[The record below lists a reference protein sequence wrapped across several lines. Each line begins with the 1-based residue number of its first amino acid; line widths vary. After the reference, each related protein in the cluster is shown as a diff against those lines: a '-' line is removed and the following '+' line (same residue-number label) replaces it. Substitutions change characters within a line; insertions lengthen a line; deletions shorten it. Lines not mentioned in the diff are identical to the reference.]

1 MKKLM
6 ASALLIVL
14 AACTSTTGGPSAV
27 ASPSSSR
34 AAATSAAPLAS
45 SGASVCA
52 LVTKTDAEAV
62 VGAVSDT
69 PVSTSAPAVP
79 GVADQASAC
88 VYRGAS
94 GVLTVAVVDRSTSR
108 ADFDNVAKQVPGAQ
122 PIPGLGDAAY
132 GASSGGGSAGGA
144 TVLVLKGS
152 KFVSLSVSA
161 SSKSGDALLDALK
174 TLARS
179 AIAKL

>member
-1 MKKLM
+1 MKKLI

-34 AAATSAAPLAS
+34 PPATSASPLAS
-45 SGASVCA
+45 SGPSVCA

-62 VGAVSDT
+62 VGTVTDT
-69 PVSTSAPAVP
+69 PVSTSAPAVA
-79 GVADQASAC
+79 GVADHASAC

-122 PIPGLGDAAY
+122 PVPGLGDAAY

-152 KFVSLSVSA
+152 KFLSLSVSA
-161 SSKSGDALLDALK
+161 SSKGGDALLDALK